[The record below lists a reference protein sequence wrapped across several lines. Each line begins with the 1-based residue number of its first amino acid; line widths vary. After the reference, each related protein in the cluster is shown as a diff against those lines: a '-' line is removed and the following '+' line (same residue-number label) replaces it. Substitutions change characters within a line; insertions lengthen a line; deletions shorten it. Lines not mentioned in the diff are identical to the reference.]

1 MLVAALMIACSTGS
15 STDTGSGNDTSIG
28 NPDDTDTGDTGEDIG
43 GDTSETGDSVDTQ
56 DTADEAADEAAYQA
70 FYDENTLQS
79 ITISLSAESMD
90 AMDVAAAAAIA
101 ADPENPTFD
110 YVSASVTLGGVT
122 VDNVGVKFKGGSKS
136 FQDWEG
142 KPSLKIKFDQ
152 FDDTLRFAGL
162 KRVTLDNMVTD
173 PAMCREVLGFKL
185 FRDGGVPA
193 PRANFAQVYVVVDG
207 GSPQLYGLYTNV
219 EAMDSKWVKHNY
231 EEDDGDLW
239 QGHDSADFSQAGI
252 KHFELAAGTGDL
264 AVLDQARVDVQ
275 NHGDDFWADVDDVLD
290 MDNFLDFWTL
300 SVAMGNRG
308 GYPFH
313 VGNFYVYGDPA
324 DGRFDF
330 IPAEADASF
339 DTATPTYAKYVVG
352 AVAQF
357 CLYYD
362 DKCPAKYTAAQ
373 SEAITFYEGDNVA
386 ATASALQALTDTA
399 IVDDAR
405 KNLEGKTLTTAQ
417 VLTAR
422 DTLNYRVEMYPE
434 WLRGHLGL

>member
-1 MLVAALMIACSTGS
+1 
-15 STDTGSGNDTSIG
+15 
-28 NPDDTDTGDTGEDIG
+28 
-43 GDTSETGDSVDTQ
+43 
-56 DTADEAADEAAYQA
+56 
-70 FYDENTLQS
+70 
-79 ITISLSAESMD
+79 
-90 AMDVAAAAAIA
+90 
-101 ADPENPTFD
+101 
-110 YVSASVTLGGVT
+110 
-122 VDNVGVKFKGGSKS
+122 
-136 FQDWEG
+136 
-142 KPSLKIKFDQ
+142 
-152 FDDTLRFAGL
+152 
-162 KRVTLDNMVTD
+162 
-173 PAMCREVLGFKL
+173 
-185 FRDGGVPA
+185 
-193 PRANFAQVYVVVDG
+193 
-207 GSPQLYGLYTNV
+207 
-219 EAMDSKWVKHNY
+219 
-231 EEDDGDLW
+231 
-239 QGHDSADFSQAGI
+239 
-252 KHFELAAGTGDL
+252 
-264 AVLDQARVDVQ
+264 VQ

-373 SEAITFYEGDNVA
+373 GEAITFYEGDNVA

-405 KNLEGKTLTTAQ
+405 KNVEGKTITTAQ